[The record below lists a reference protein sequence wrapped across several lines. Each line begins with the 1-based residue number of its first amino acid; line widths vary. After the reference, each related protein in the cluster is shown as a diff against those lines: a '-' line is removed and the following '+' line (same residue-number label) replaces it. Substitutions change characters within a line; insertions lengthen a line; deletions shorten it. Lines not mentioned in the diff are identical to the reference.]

1 MTIGRDSERPLR
13 SDAERNRGRILE
25 AAREVFASR
34 GLDVSLDDI
43 AAHAGLGVGTVY
55 RRFADKDAL
64 IDAVF
69 EDRIGEVA
77 AAAHR
82 ALAAQDPWEG
92 LVTFMHEASALQAAD
107 QGLKETLLSRGRGR
121 ERVERARDTIAPV
134 VIELVRRAREAGRLR
149 DDLGPFDLPMVQIM
163 VGAVADATRDVSPEV
178 WQRFLGIVVDGMCTS
193 RQAPTPL
200 PVEPLDADQFAAAM
214 TRHKTSGR
222 GG

>member
-13 SDAERNRGRILE
+13 ADAQRNRGRILE
-25 AAREVFASR
+25 AAREVFAAR

-69 EDRIGEVA
+69 EHRIGEVA
-77 AAAHR
+77 AAARR
-82 ALAAQDPWEG
+82 ALSAEDPWDG
-92 LVTFMHEASALQAAD
+92 LVTFMHEEGALRAAD
-107 QGLKETLLSRGRGR
+107 QGLKEMLLSRGRGR

-134 VIELVRRAREAGRLR
+134 VIELVRRAQEAGRLR

-163 VGAVADATRDVSPEV
+163 LSAVADAARDVSPEV
-178 WQRFLGIVVDGMCTS
+178 WQRFLGIVLDGMCTS
-193 RQAPTPL
+193 RRAPTPL

-214 TRHKTSGR
+214 TRHKTSGP
-222 GG
+222 G